1 MAIIL
6 QYTGQEALEMIKL
19 YYPKDWNVK
28 ISSAKKAIIGL
39 STRHKISLE
48 KAYKKFIMPVLGQ
61 GENILYFAALSD
73 LLKIESYSNDQKK
86 LEILRLESEKLKVK
100 NQSIALEKNN
110 IMSYEDKKI
119 IRGYYIQLQQTNT
132 DKINELLNSF
142 EVVEP
147 QLIIHQPGL
156 FDASNS

>member
-19 YYPKDWNVK
+19 YYPKDWDVK
-28 ISSAKKAIIGL
+28 ISNAKKAIIGL
-39 STRHKISLE
+39 SKRHNITLQ
-48 KAYKKFIMPVLGQ
+48 KAYRKFIIPVLGQ

-73 LLKIESYSNDQKK
+73 LVKIKSYSNEEKK
-86 LEILRLESEKLKVK
+86 VEILRLEAERIKVK
-100 NQSIALEKNN
+100 NQSIALEKNE

-132 DKINELLNSF
+132 QKINELLNAF
-142 EVVEP
+142 EVIEP
-147 QLIIHQPGL
+147 KLIIHQPGL